1 MRWCM
6 PEMAIDRIPMRI
18 VYSSTYGD
26 DIYTSAMR
34 SFDIAV

>member
-1 MRWCM
+1 M

-18 VYSSTYGD
+18 EDSSTYGD